1 MLMNLVINLFL
12 NQAKIHLICRTL
24 LIIWSQLVVN
34 KKLYFVQV
42 IIKNK
47 KRKINKM
54 LLNYRRSCQVKVINN
69 QNWKMLNNIF
79 DRLKNKPQR
88 YQVLKIL
95 LIWRLVNHKIKIF
108 NKYLIKLPNL
118 DGFGVIKIIN
128 FYILNSLKLLIYFFY

>member
-1 MLMNLVINLFL
+1 
-12 NQAKIHLICRTL
+12 
-24 LIIWSQLVVN
+24 
-34 KKLYFVQV
+34 
-42 IIKNK
+42 
-47 KRKINKM
+47 
-54 LLNYRRSCQVKVINN
+54 
-69 QNWKMLNNIF
+69 MLNNIF